1 MYLYPVLVRPLLESC
16 IQVWSQHKQKHI
28 DIIERVQ
35 RTATKIVPVL
45 RNKPYDERLVALG
58 LMKISRK
65 EI

>member
-35 RTATKIVPVL
+35 RKATKIVPVL
-45 RNKPYDERLVALG
+45 RNKPYDEILVALG
-58 LMKISRK
+58 LMKIDIK

>member
-1 MYLYPVLVRPLLESC
+1 MRPLLVYC
-16 IQVWSQHKQKHI
+16 VQVWSPYQQKHI

-35 RTATKIVPVL
+35 RTATKIAPVL